1 MLNCFFKQAIPE
13 LFLESHQLS
22 SIILEY
28 KRECGSSDIV
38 QSLCDPDEDPTQEA
52 SELDMI
58 RGFIFEEHEHGFL
71 DHAIKWPLSYTHL
84 LQTKEEHRKEEI
96 VRGRTK
102 WKKKLPVMPF
112 TT

>member
-22 SIILEY
+22 SIKLDY

-71 DHAIKWPLSYTHL
+71 DHPIKWPLGFTHL
-84 LQTKEEHRKEEI
+84 LQTKGEPQKEEI
-96 VRGRTK
+96 VRGRTT

-112 TT
+112 ST

>member
-1 MLNCFFKQAIPE
+1 MHSKKDVFKIIKLDDNAKYVTSDLKAIPE

-38 QSLCDPDEDPTQEA
+38 QSLCDLEEDPTQEA

-58 RGFIFEEHEHGFL
+58 RGVHF
-71 DHAIKWPLSYTHL
+71 
-84 LQTKEEHRKEEI
+84 
-96 VRGRTK
+96 
-102 WKKKLPVMPF
+102 
-112 TT
+112 